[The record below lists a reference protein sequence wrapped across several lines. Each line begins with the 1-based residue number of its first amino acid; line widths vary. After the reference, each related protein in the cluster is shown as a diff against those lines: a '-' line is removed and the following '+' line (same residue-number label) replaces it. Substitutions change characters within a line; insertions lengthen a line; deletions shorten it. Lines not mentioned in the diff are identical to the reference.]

1 MKFAI
6 GGFATT
12 VFALLAI
19 AIAPLAAA
27 DAEDDFVGAL
37 ARSGLSFPPQAK
49 SGVINAGHTVCQGFS
64 NGASYKQVVEGVSQK
79 GLGANRSLAGTFVQA
94 AARTLCPQYLPEVG

>member
-6 GGFATT
+6 GGFATA
-12 VFALLAI
+12 VFALAI
-19 AIAPLAAA
+19 AIAPPAAA
-27 DAEDDFVGAL
+27 DADDDFVGAL
-37 ARSGLSFPPQAK
+37 AKSGLSFPPQAK

-64 NGASYKQVVEGVSQK
+64 NGSSYKQVVEGVSQK

-94 AARTLCPQYLPEVG
+94 AALTLCPQYLPEVG